1 LENIN
6 GVPTVA
12 GWHDDP
18 EDPNFI
24 RYSNGRAW
32 TGERV
37 AKDRTLTLKNDN
49 VYRPGGSVG
58 RMPEKKQQEVE
69 VVVEAEPASY
79 QPLTRKERRILES
92 ADAPA
97 LEPMS
102 DLFEEEFEFET
113 APSTSARSYAP
124 GKDEVAKRREIP
136 VLEDIVTPLPVVP
149 IFNGF
154 EDVFPQQQEPEPE
167 APEAEDD
174 EAENALPSLDMGDM
188 GDTFS
193 AAPPAPSSRED
204 DEPSFLPVLGGSSS
218 MAEASLP
225 SLPSM
230 SREDDEPEENEEY
243 EFFTS
248 GVNNDSNDIEEA
260 NDVEDDF
267 VAIAPVAAVRR
278 SYEAPPAEVKEEP
291 KKPSK
296 PVEDSAVLPPVIPT
310 APKTAKPVDSVTD
323 ATNGNLADD
332 EAPSFGFTS
341 KLGRSFK
348 QDDGAEPAP
357 AAPRSAPK
365 AEEKRPEPEVDEDDE
380 DSEYEEEPRDGIG
393 GRIKSLFGRGKSQD
407 VLDYDYDDENS
418 DGPDEPK
425 AEPKPEVK
433 AAVASL
439 PKTAP
444 SVADDDTESDEPE
457 EETRLKTG
465 LFSSRQDKEDAAVE
479 VELVGRLNRLAKR
492 VASLKKEEIEVLAR
506 VEAAKLQ
513 EKELNELIIQA
524 HETHELLDQLAKT
537 RQKELEGNRDEKED
551 TRFIEFLDSHGS
563 PDVEDEPE
571 FASSDEST
579 VALPVIKGDPDEEED
594 DTEKSS
600 LPALKFS

>member
-92 ADAPA
+92 AEAPA

-136 VLEDIVTPLPVVP
+136 VLEDIATPLPVVP

-154 EDVFPQQQEPEPE
+154 EDVFPQQQEPKAPEVEDSEPE
-167 APEAEDD
+167 S
-174 EAENALPSLDMGDM
+174 ALPSLDMGDM

-193 AAPPAPSSRED
+193 AAPSVPAARED

-218 MAEASLP
+218 VTEASLP

-230 SREDDEPEENEEY
+230 SRDEDEPAEDDEED
-243 EFFTS
+243 FFTS
-248 GVNNDSNDIEEA
+248 SVSAGTEEVS
-260 NDVEDDF
+260 DVEDDF
-267 VAIAPVAAVRR
+267 VAIVPVPVAPVRR
-278 SYEAPPAEVKEEP
+278 SYEAPPVEAKDEP

-296 PVEDSAVLPPVIPT
+296 PVEDSAVLPPVAPT
-310 APKTAKPVDSVTD
+310 AAKTAKPVDSVTD
-323 ATNGNLADD
+323 ATDSDLADD

-348 QDDGAEPAP
+348 QDDDEKPVVPAASNPAP
-357 AAPRSAPK
+357 K
-365 AEEKRPEPEVDEDDE
+365 PEDKLPESPVDEDDE
-380 DSEYEEEPRDGIG
+380 DAEDEGEQRDGIG
-393 GRIKSLFGRGKSQD
+393 GRIKSLFGRGRSQD
-407 VLDYDYDDENS
+407 VLDYDYDDNNS
-418 DGPDEPK
+418 DTPTEPK
-425 AEPKPEVK
+425 VEPKPEVK

-444 SVADDDTESDEPE
+444 SVVQDDDESDEPE

-479 VELVGRLNRLAKR
+479 VELVDRLNKLAKR

-513 EKELNELIIQA
+513 EKELNALVIQA

-537 RQKELEGNRDEKED
+537 RQKELEGKVDEKED
-551 TRFIEFLDSHGS
+551 SHFIEFLNSHEA
-563 PDVEDEPE
+563 PDVEDETKFEAIAEP
-571 FASSDEST
+571 T
-579 VALPVIKGDPDEEED
+579 VALPVIKDEPDDEED

-600 LPALKFS
+600 LPELKFS